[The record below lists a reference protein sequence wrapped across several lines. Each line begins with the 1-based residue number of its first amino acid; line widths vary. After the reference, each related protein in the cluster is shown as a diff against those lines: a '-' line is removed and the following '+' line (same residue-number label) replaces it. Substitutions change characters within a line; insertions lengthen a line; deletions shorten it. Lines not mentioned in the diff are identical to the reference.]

1 MKAGT
6 KLAKM
11 NLDVIE
17 QAGKE
22 TTIIVAFTNS
32 DKVEQVV
39 INQLGTTTAEL

>member
-1 MKAGT
+1 
-6 KLAKM
+6 M

-39 INQLGTTTAEL
+39 INQLGTATAGTVIGQIEI

>member
-1 MKAGT
+1 
-6 KLAKM
+6 M

-32 DKVEQVV
+32 DKVE
-39 INQLGTTTAEL
+39 